1 MSSFQDPPGRRTV
14 PRHFVRCA
22 ISDAGGL
29 RRPGTR
35 SLDRPIRPERARM
48 SCPCPDQSSCSAR
61 IHTPSQQ
68 NAAPSKPER
77 AMGPPNACS
86 AGLYVEGIRRL
97 CRAPP
102 AVAVPGRR
110 GTGNA
115 DGVGRPQGATLARRD
130 GWTAPSTPR
139 QHQQQQRPTIRA
151 GSPRT
156 QSGSGVSDLRCL
168 TATGRPPPRS
178 SSGSRS
184 PRTAAVRC
192 FLACHLRAIRIGF
205 GRFLAVT
212 HGHSRHFDLR
222 SFLYR

>member
-156 QSGSGVSDLRCL
+156 QSGSGVSDLRCFDSNRPSSAEVEFRIPI
-168 TATGRPPPRS
+168 TPDGGRSLLPCVPSPCHPYWIRAVPGGHPRS
-178 SSGSRS
+178 LTS
-184 PRTAAVRC
+184 
-192 FLACHLRAIRIGF
+192 L
-205 GRFLAVT
+205 
-212 HGHSRHFDLR
+212 
-222 SFLYR
+222 